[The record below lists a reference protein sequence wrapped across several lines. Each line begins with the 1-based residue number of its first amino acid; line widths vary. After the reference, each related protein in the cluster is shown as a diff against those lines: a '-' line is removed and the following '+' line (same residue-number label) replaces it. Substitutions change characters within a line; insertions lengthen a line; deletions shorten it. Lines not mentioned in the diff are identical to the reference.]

1 MPVLKL
7 VTDENAFEGL
17 GGEGAALVLAY
28 RNANA
33 YGLNFETGSI
43 DTKAVSAM
51 FSGTGPDGKLGTM
64 AVRAVRARGQWVV
77 VGAPRL
83 RTEFGE
89 TALPDAVVGDRSHG
103 EFGESAAG
111 HAILQ
116 YCDAHPEVKPYWAF
130 YHLVDAK
137 LADGGATATF
147 AYGADAALREL
158 TVQAVPRDEG
168 GWAFSHV
175 STGPAPD
182 AVTTAPAAGAKA

>member
-17 GGEGAALVLAY
+17 GGDGAALVLSY

-51 FSGTGPDGKLGTM
+51 FSGTGPDGRLGTM
-64 AVRAVRARGQWVV
+64 AIRAVRARGKWIV

-83 RTEFGE
+83 RTEGGE
-89 TALPDAVVGDRSHG
+89 AAGGELPAGRHAHG
-103 EFGESAAG
+103 EFGDSAPG
-111 HAILQ
+111 HAILE

-137 LADGGATATF
+137 LVDGGASATF
-147 AYGADAALREL
+147 AYGTGAELREL
-158 TVQAVPRDEG
+158 IVEAIPRDEG
-168 GWAFSHV
+168 GWAFSHRR
-175 STGPAPD
+175 TGPAPGSGE
-182 AVTTAPAAGAKA
+182 PAAERRTTT

>member
-17 GGEGAALVLAY
+17 GGEGAALVLGY

-33 YGLNFETGSI
+33 FGLTFESGSI

-89 TALPDAVVGDRSHG
+89 PALPDATAGDRSYG
-103 EFGESAAG
+103 EFGETPAG

-116 YCDAHPEVKPYWAF
+116 YCDGHPEVKPYWAF
-130 YHLVDAK
+130 YHLVDVK
-137 LADGGATATF
+137 LVDGGATATF
-147 AYGADAALREL
+147 ASGSGDALREL
-158 TVQAVPRDEG
+158 IVQAVPRDEG
-168 GWAFSHV
+168 GWAFSHR

-182 AVTTAPAAGAKA
+182 AVAPAPAAGAKP